1 MRLRQFLTALA
12 LICSLAAFV
21 FLAATPNPHQIL
33 AGQTGPDSFFP
44 LDQVHAGLKGVGKT
58 ILEGDQV
65 TEFQVQVLGVLRSVL
80 APKHDAILVKLSGGG
95 IERTNIVAGMSG
107 SPVYIDGKLMGA
119 VAISFPFAKEPYG
132 LVTPISEM
140 LAVVPS
146 ATDAKL
152 DTQAAEGGSDLRR
165 PASAGSSTG
174 MFAGRFAR
182 VAGGSAEDVRLIP
195 EDSALDEEGESK
207 QSATDQPP
215 GAAAMLASM
224 RLPVHFGGFDTGLIR
239 DYASEFRALGLEP
252 VEGGTLTGGASTS
265 NESAASGVRPGVG
278 ASALTAAN
286 VQPGQMVSLLFVSGD
301 FNLAADCT
309 VTYREGDRIYACGH
323 QVFQIGQTDIPFA
336 PARVLTT
343 IPALTVS
350 FKVDDPGAPVG
361 SIHQDRFGA
370 IYGVVGDRAG
380 TIPVSVHVDST
391 LHRAEDYRFSVAQ
404 APLLSP
410 LLVQLALASTVGA
423 TERGMGPSTFRLKGK
438 IRLGGGEA
446 VDLEDV
452 MASDTSAA
460 NAVGLV
466 VAAPLNFLLSSD
478 FPGLR
483 VEGIDVDLA
492 AENKSQAASIDEA
505 WASKSE
511 VRPGDTVD
519 VMTVVRTPGGETV
532 TEKIPVRIP
541 ENVNSR
547 MLSLVVGSGSAI
559 DAMEGRMTPLAA
571 QPRDVHQMVRAL
583 NRMRHNNRVYA
594 LLMAP
599 SSSFRLQGE
608 EFPSPPPSLLQT
620 FLTDPA
626 ASRATLS
633 ATSVVGDFETG
644 PTPYTVAGQQT
655 LLLRVVHRGE

>member
-1 MRLRQFLTALA
+1 MRLRQFSAAPA
-12 LICSLAAFV
+12 LICSLALFV
-21 FLAATPNPHQIL
+21 FLGVPRPTRIL
-33 AGQTGPDSFFP
+33 AGPSGPSAFYP

-65 TEFQVQVLGVLRSVL
+65 TEFQVEVLGVLRSVL

-95 IERTNIVAGMSG
+95 IERTNVVAGMSG
-107 SPVYIDGKLMGA
+107 SPVYVDGKLMGA
-119 VAISFPFAKEPYG
+119 VAVSFPFAKEPYG

-146 ATDAKL
+146 A
-152 DTQAAEGGSDLRR
+152 AEKRTE
-165 PASAGSSTG
+165 ASASGGLVQPALSGSSTG
-174 MFAGRFAR
+174 IFPGSFAR
-182 VAGGSAEDVRLIP
+182 VAGGSADDLRFIP
-195 EDSALDEEGESK
+195 EAPSLDGEGEISVP
-207 QSATDQPP
+207 ANDRPP
-215 GAAAMLASM
+215 SAAALVASM
-224 RLPVHFGGFDTGLIR
+224 RLPVHFGGFDAGLIR
-239 DYASEFRALGLEP
+239 DYAAEFRALGLEP
-252 VEGGTLTGGASTS
+252 VEGGTLTGGSFS
-265 NESAASGVRPGVG
+265 SSGASGSSG
-278 ASALTAAN
+278 AQPAAATSSLTAAD

-336 PARVLTT
+336 PAHVLTT

-350 FKVDDPGAPVG
+350 FKVDDPGSPVG

-380 TIPVSVHVDST
+380 TIPVSVHVNST
-391 LHRAEDYRFSVAQ
+391 LRRAEAYHFEVAQ

-423 TERGMGPSTFRLKGK
+423 TERAMGPSTFHVRGK

-446 VDLEDV
+446 VDIEDV

-466 VAAPLNFLLSSD
+466 VAAPLNFLLSSN
-478 FPGLR
+478 FPGLH
-483 VEGIDVDLA
+483 VEGIDIDLS
-492 AENKSQAASIDEA
+492 AEDRSQAASLDAA

-511 VRPGDTVD
+511 VQPGDTID
-519 VMTVVRTPGGETV
+519 VMTVVRTPGGETFTQKV
-532 TEKIPVRIP
+532 PVRIP
-541 ENVNSR
+541 ENVNSK

-559 DAMEGRMTPLAA
+559 DALEGRITPLAA

-583 NRMRHNNRVYA
+583 NRMRHNNRLYA
-594 LLMAP
+594 VLMSP

-608 EFPSPPPSLLQT
+608 EFPSPPPSLVQT

-633 ATSVVGDFETG
+633 ATSVVGDFETA
-644 PTPYTVAGQQT
+644 PTPYTTAGQQT
-655 LLLRVVHRGE
+655 LLLRVSHR

>member
-1 MRLRQFLTALA
+1 M
-12 LICSLAAFV
+12 
-21 FLAATPNPHQIL
+21 
-33 AGQTGPDSFFP
+33 
-44 LDQVHAGLKGVGKT
+44 
-58 ILEGDQV
+58 
-65 TEFQVQVLGVLRSVL
+65 
-80 APKHDAILVKLSGGG
+80 
-95 IERTNIVAGMSG
+95 
-107 SPVYIDGKLMGA
+107 
-119 VAISFPFAKEPYG
+119 
-132 LVTPISEM
+132 
-140 LAVVPS
+140 
-146 ATDAKL
+146 
-152 DTQAAEGGSDLRR
+152 
-165 PASAGSSTG
+165 
-174 MFAGRFAR
+174 
-182 VAGGSAEDVRLIP
+182 
-195 EDSALDEEGESK
+195 
-207 QSATDQPP
+207 
-215 GAAAMLASM
+215 
-224 RLPVHFGGFDTGLIR
+224 
-239 DYASEFRALGLEP
+239 
-252 VEGGTLTGGASTS
+252 
-265 NESAASGVRPGVG
+265 
-278 ASALTAAN
+278 
-286 VQPGQMVSLLFVSGD
+286 
-301 FNLAADCT
+301 
-309 VTYREGDRIYACGH
+309 
-323 QVFQIGQTDIPFA
+323 
-336 PARVLTT
+336 
-343 IPALTVS
+343 S
-350 FKVDDPGAPVG
+350 FKVDSPGSPVG

-370 IYGVVGDRAG
+370 IYGVVGDHAG

-391 LHRAEDYRFSVAQ
+391 LHRTADYRFNVAE

-423 TERGMGPSTFRLKGK
+423 TERAMGPSTFRLKGK
-438 IRLGGGEA
+438 IRLAGGES

-511 VRPGDTVD
+511 VQPGETID
-519 VMTVVRTPGGETV
+519 VMTVVRTPAGETV

-547 MLSLVVGSGSAI
+547 MLSLVVGGGSAI
-559 DAMEGRMTPLAA
+559 DAMEGRITPLAA

-655 LLLRVVHRGE
+655 LLLRVVHRDE

>member
-1 MRLRQFLTALA
+1 MRLRQFLAALA

-21 FLAATPNPHQIL
+21 FLATTSNPNQVL

-152 DTQAAEGGSDLRR
+152 DTQAAEGGSHLRS
-165 PASAGSSTG
+165 PASAGSGTG

-182 VAGGSAEDVRLIP
+182 VAGGSVEDVRLIP
-195 EDSALDEEGESK
+195 EDSALEEEGEIK
-207 QSATDQPP
+207 LSATDQPP

-265 NESAASGVRPGVG
+265 DESAGSGVRPGVG

-336 PARVLTT
+336 PAHVLTT

-532 TEKIPVRIP
+532 TEKIPVLIP

-559 DAMEGRMTPLAA
+559 DAMEGRITPLAA

>member
-1 MRLRQFLTALA
+1 MRLRQFLAALA
-12 LICSLAAFV
+12 LVCSLAAFI
-21 FLAATPNPHQIL
+21 FLATTSNPNQVL

-152 DTQAAEGGSDLRR
+152 DTQAAEGGSGLRR
-165 PASAGSSTG
+165 PASAGGSTG

-195 EDSALDEEGESK
+195 EDSSLGEEGEIK
-207 QSATDQPP
+207 PSATDQPP

-239 DYASEFRALGLEP
+239 DYVSEFRALGLEP

-265 NESAASGVRPGVG
+265 NESAASGVKPRIEGG
-278 ASALTAAN
+278 ALTAAN

-423 TERGMGPSTFRLKGK
+423 TERAMGPSTFRLKGK

-511 VRPGDTVD
+511 VQPGDTVD

-559 DAMEGRMTPLAA
+559 DAMEGHITPLAA

-655 LLLRVVHRGE
+655 LLLKVVHRGE

>member
-1 MRLRQFLTALA
+1 MSLRQLLA
-12 LICSLAAFV
+12 PAVICSCALVV
-21 FLAATPNPHQIL
+21 FLAAPRSPRHAL
-33 AGQTGPDSFFP
+33 AAQGGQDSFFP

-58 ILEGDQV
+58 ILEGDQI
-65 TEFQVQVLGVLRSVL
+65 TEFQVEVLGVLRSVL
-80 APKHDAILVKLSGGG
+80 APKHDSILVKLSGGG

-107 SPVYIDGKLMGA
+107 SPVYVDGKLMGA

-146 ATDAKL
+146 QSVAS
-152 DTQAAEGGSDLRR
+152 SDSGTGHGPDR
-165 PASAGSSTG
+165 P
-174 MFAGRFAR
+174 FAGEPGSGIFRGHFAR
-182 VAGGSAEDVRLIP
+182 VAGEPAEDLRLILD
-195 EDSALDEEGESK
+195 DSPAGGNGEINLPGS
-207 QSATDQPP
+207 DQPP
-215 GAAAMLASM
+215 SAAAMLASM
-224 RLPVHFGGFDTGLIR
+224 RLPVHFGGFETSLIR
-239 DYASEFRALGLEP
+239 EYAAEFRALGLEP
-252 VEGGTLTGGASTS
+252 MEGGTLTGGGSFGD
-265 NESAASGVRPGVG
+265 ESSGSVSGSRAGAG
-278 ASALTAAN
+278 ASSLTAAD

-343 IPALTVS
+343 IPALSVS
-350 FKVDDPGAPVG
+350 FKVDDPGPPVG

-370 IYGVVGDRAG
+370 IYGVVGDRAA
-380 TIPVSVHVDST
+380 TIPVSVRVDST
-391 LHRAEDYRFSVAQ
+391 LHRTQAYRFNVAQ

-423 TERGMGPSTFRLKGK
+423 TERAMGPSTFHLKGK
-438 IRLGGGEA
+438 IRLAGGEA

-460 NAVGLV
+460 NAVGLA

-478 FPGLR
+478 FSGLR
-483 VEGIDVDLA
+483 VEGIDIDLGA
-492 AENKSQAASIDEA
+492 QNRSQAASLDEA

-511 VRPGDTVD
+511 VQPGDSID
-519 VMTVVRTPGGETV
+519 VMAVVRTLGGESV
-532 TEKIPVRIP
+532 TEKIPVEIP
-541 ENVNSR
+541 ENVSGK

-559 DAMEGRMTPLAA
+559 DAMEGRITPLTA

-594 LLMAP
+594 LLLSP

-626 ASRATLS
+626 ASRASLS
-633 ATSVVGDFETG
+633 ATSVVGDFETAA
-644 PTPYTVAGQQT
+644 TPYTVAGQQT
-655 LLLRVVHRGE
+655 LLLRVVHRGD

>member
-1 MRLRQFLTALA
+1 M
-12 LICSLAAFV
+12 
-21 FLAATPNPHQIL
+21 L
-33 AGQTGPDSFFP
+33 AGENASSAFYP

-65 TEFQVQVLGVLRSVL
+65 TEFQVEVMGVLRSVL

-95 IERTNIVAGMSG
+95 IERTNVVAGMSG
-107 SPVYIDGKLMGA
+107 SPVYVDGKLMGA
-119 VAISFPFAKEPYG
+119 VAVSFPFAKEPYG

-146 ATDAKL
+146 ATESR
-152 DTQAAEGGSDLRR
+152 TE
-165 PASAGSSTG
+165 ASASGGLVQPAFSGSSTG
-174 MFAGRFAR
+174 IFPGRFAR
-182 VAGGSAEDVRLIP
+182 VAGSTADDLRFIP
-195 EDSALDEEGESK
+195 AAPSLDGESEI
-207 QSATDQPP
+207 SVPANAQPP
-215 GAAAMLASM
+215 TTAALVASM

-239 DYASEFRALGLEP
+239 DYAAEFRALGLEP
-252 VEGGTLTGGASTS
+252 VEGGTLTGGSFSSGGASDS
-265 NESAASGVRPGVG
+265 SGAQPGGGAAS
-278 ASALTAAN
+278 LTAAD

-309 VTYREGDRIYACGH
+309 VTYRDADRIYACGH

-343 IPALTVS
+343 IPSLTVS
-350 FKVDDPGAPVG
+350 FKVDDPGSPVG

-380 TIPVSVHVDST
+380 TIPVSVHVNST
-391 LHRAEDYRFSVAQ
+391 LRRAEAYHFEVAQ

-423 TERGMGPSTFRLKGK
+423 TERAMGPSTFHLRGK

-466 VAAPLNFLLSSD
+466 VAAPLNFLLSSN

-483 VEGIDVDLA
+483 VEGIDVDLS
-492 AENKSQAASIDEA
+492 AENKSQAASLDAA

-511 VRPGDTVD
+511 VQPGDTID
-519 VMTVVRTPGGETV
+519 VMTVVRTPGGESV
-532 TEKIPVRIP
+532 TQKIPVRIP
-541 ENVNSR
+541 ENVNSK

-559 DAMEGRMTPLAA
+559 DALEGRITPLAA
-571 QPRDVHQMVRAL
+571 QPRDIHQMVRAL
-583 NRMRHNNRVYA
+583 NRMRHNNRLYA
-594 LLMAP
+594 VLMSP

-608 EFPSPPPSLLQT
+608 EFPSPPPSLVQT

-633 ATSVVGDFETG
+633 ATSVVGDFETA
-644 PTPYTVAGQQT
+644 PTPYTVAGQQA
-655 LLLRVVHRGE
+655 LLLRVSHR